1 MLIRIAQ
8 SAGFCPG
15 VKKAVDT
22 VRLLAKEKSTGRLFT
37 LGRLIHNSHL
47 VRELEDM
54 GVRVIAKEDLPGLAA
69 SCGEKDPVT
78 VVIRTHGV
86 PKELQEQLRE
96 LADKTPGFRV
106 IDCTCPFVA
115 KIHRIADE
123 RTGEDAALVVF
134 GDPGH
139 PEVQG
144 IVSFAKGDRFVCS
157 DPGKALPDFLRNK
170 PLTVVAQTTGKLSE
184 WKKFKENIKKDCT
197 NPIFFDTIC
206 SVTENRQRETA
217 LLAAECDLMLVV
229 GGKES
234 SNTRGLLTVAEGAG
248 AAATGVAATR
258 CRSNRC
264 RSNLCR
270 DRAKREGK
278 FSRSACARI
287 PH

>member
-1 MLIRIAQ
+1 M
-8 SAGFCPG
+8 
-15 VKKAVDT
+15 DT

-144 IVSFAKGDRFVCS
+144 IVSFAKGDRSFAAIRA
-157 DPGKALPDFLRNK
+157 KRF
-170 PLTVVAQTTGKLSE
+170 
-184 WKKFKENIKKDCT
+184 
-197 NPIFFDTIC
+197 PIFFGT
-206 SVTENRQRETA
+206 SPSPWWHRRREN
-217 LLAAECDLMLVV
+217 
-229 GGKES
+229 
-234 SNTRGLLTVAEGAG
+234 
-248 AAATGVAATR
+248 
-258 CRSNRC
+258 
-264 RSNLCR
+264 
-270 DRAKREGK
+270 
-278 FSRSACARI
+278 
-287 PH
+287 